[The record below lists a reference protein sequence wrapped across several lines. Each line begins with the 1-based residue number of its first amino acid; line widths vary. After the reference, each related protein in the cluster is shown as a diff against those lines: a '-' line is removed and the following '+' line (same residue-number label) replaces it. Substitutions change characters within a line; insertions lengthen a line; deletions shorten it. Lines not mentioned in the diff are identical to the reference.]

1 MSAITGMHRSLYA
14 ADDVRQ
20 VEMDKYLGTLI
31 KEVQSAVK
39 AQQGP
44 VIRLQAD
51 ALVLSSD
58 RAVSVG
64 MIVTELL
71 TNATKFAY
79 PEGGTGE
86 TIGRASLMER
96 GCQYGEVSVVAVQL

>member
-1 MSAITGMHRSLYA
+1 
-14 ADDVRQ
+14 
-20 VEMDKYLGTLI
+20 MDKYLGTLI

-71 TNATKFAY
+71 TNAIEYAY
-79 PEGGTGE
+79 PDGGTGE
-86 TIGRASLMER
+86 VRVLFKRHGEEAALLVGGDDGIGRWEAHTSELQALMR
-96 GCQYGEVSVVAVQL
+96 